1 MALASPLASPG
12 VAALGLGVALGG
24 WLWLRPPKR
33 ELWVAGPAL
42 ILAAILMLSGLG
54 RHSVRVGDAAWE
66 EVAQGRYVDLWND
79 LNHQARQMREAFL
92 ALRGPLD
99 EGPPVLDLDRLD
111 LDARGAANLE
121 DFARLEELAASGVEG
136 TALLWLDSDGHATA
150 WAGTGLLHELDPLRV
165 PYRGAT
171 FIAGFTAVSLL
182 AIEPLDLARP
192 RSKRAVAGRSLWTD
206 QLPFAPPGGEPVTAF
221 RWSLVHANEEAS
233 RPTDAE
239 EVTIRLAAAGLPT
252 MLIEPLPGLA
262 TSAKPLA
269 SFRRQS
275 WAVLGLALL
284 ALAVM
289 RTVGLLLAPPRQQRA
304 WLAAALSAVGG
315 VVALGAAAGLT
326 MEVRLALV
334 AAVGLAGL
342 GIRGTASPLAD
353 DQAGGRDR
361 GRAIALAAVSSS
373 LVAFGCWAYQH
384 AAGGVDLAV
393 DLIGQP
399 ETMALRL
406 AVFGATL
413 GLLGLAAH
421 RPVDDDPASDHWG
434 WASVALILGA
444 SMAVDLPWVAMILLL
459 AGGGCAGGWL
469 YGRVLTR
476 RLGSFS
482 VLLLIAVLISGV
494 AWELGFRASLRQRIG
509 GELLAGMSP
518 PSLAE
523 VQEISATL
531 DGFFGQLDLAGL
543 TPRPTTRMEY
553 QDLALAVWKGSPL
566 ARPNARSALVLRPEG
581 RAGREVSAFS
591 TGLALTTEHNDYRVE
606 DTEGGIEARV
616 EAWRHGR
623 IKGRVEITA
632 DGEPWGHASW
642 WLYPRPGFGLGAD
655 EGHAEEILAALLRG
669 EPGGSE
675 LPTQLPPS
683 VHYALYDGEGVAL
696 VSPWENAPPA
706 PSSPA
711 VEGKPGSVKPRKL
724 RTPDGWATAF
734 SRRQADGQEVLYLP
748 LLRPGQALLRLNAH
762 ATGVL
767 LPVLMVTLLALLL
780 ALPRVAFR
788 DLMWRTVR
796 SYSKRL
802 ALVYSLLLLVP
813 LLLLTLVILRGVEGS
828 QLRVRRDRGEGAL
841 RAAQRAIQERLLS
854 SPTGFDVQSL
864 IGDEV
869 RRLPRMIDHEVNL
882 YWGGDFFASSRKEL
896 FTAGLLPRRI
906 PGEVIARLAFLRY
919 GVASRLNADF
929 DPPFLELYAP
939 VLPGS
944 DGPDLVVSVPL
955 QAQQEEDAAVLAGLR
970 SRALAYT
977 TALIALLLVVGS
989 RLASNFTRPIKE
1001 LVEGT
1006 RRIALGASSLDLAPS
1021 DLELAALVEAVDEMA
1036 LRIARGRHQLLREK
1050 ALVEGMVENITPG
1063 VVSLDAE
1070 YRVLMHN
1077 RAAAELLGVQV
1088 GDNLLSIA
1096 RAADRLTPISDML
1109 AATRERAQAGAQVDP
1124 ARTTIRL
1131 PGEDGESQKEWTVVS
1146 VPLPPVSRPESL
1158 AEALPDS
1165 AAPGSLLV
1173 VEDVT
1178 EMLQGQRLAAWA
1190 EMARIIAHEIK
1201 NPLTPVRLSAEHM
1214 RQVYHAGSDQFPE
1227 VFERCISNI
1236 LTQVDELQQIASE
1249 FSTYAHIPRIDL
1261 MVGDL
1266 RAAMEAL
1273 IESYLAAPPQ
1283 GIEILFQ
1290 AEAEPL
1296 PVRFDARLLTR
1307 AVRNLLE
1314 NAVRASS
1321 GGGQVVLRLKMV
1333 DGRARISVEDT
1344 GPGVPAE
1351 QLGRIFDPYFS
1362 THDTGTGL
1370 GLPIARR
1377 IAEEHGGGVS
1387 ARNRP
1392 GGGLAVEIEI
1402 PLIEEVE

>member
-1 MALASPLASPG
+1 VLALASPLASPG
-12 VAALGLGVALGG
+12 VAALGLGVALAG
-24 WLWLRPPKR
+24 WFWLRPPKR
-33 ELWVAGPAL
+33 ELWIAAPAL
-42 ILAAILMLSGLG
+42 ILAAILMLTGLG
-54 RHSVRVGDAAWE
+54 RHGVGVGDAAWQE
-66 EVAQGRYVDLWND
+66 TAQRRYLGLWSD
-79 LNHQARQMREAFL
+79 LNRQASQTREAFL
-92 ALRGPLD
+92 ALRGPLVGD
-99 EGPPVLDLDRLD
+99 SSVLDLDRID
-111 LDARGAANLE
+111 LDARGAADLE

-136 TALLWLDSDGHATA
+136 TALFWLDTDGHATA
-150 WAGTGLLHELDPLRV
+150 WAGAGLLHELDPQLV
-165 PYRGAT
+165 PSRGAT
-171 FIAGFTAVSLL
+171 FIAGFTAVTLL
-182 AIEPLDLARP
+182 AIEPLDLDRP

-206 QLPFAPPGGEPVTAF
+206 RLPFAPPGGEPATSF
-221 RWSLVHANEEAS
+221 RWSLVHPHEATL
-233 RPTDAE
+233 RPTG
-239 EVTIRLAAAGLPT
+239 VGGSTIRLVAPGLPT
-252 MLIEPLPGLA
+252 MLIEPLPRQAGEGRDLA
-262 TSAKPLA
+262 P
-269 SFRRQS
+269 FRRQG
-275 WAVLGLALL
+275 WAILGLALL

-289 RTVGLLLAPPRQQRA
+289 RTVGLLLAPPRRHAA
-304 WLAAALSAVGG
+304 WWAAALSAVGG
-315 VVALGAAAGLT
+315 VVALGAAAGLAL
-326 MEVRLALV
+326 EVRLALV

-342 GIRGTASPLAD
+342 GIRGTASPL
-353 DQAGGRDR
+353 GSGR
-361 GRAIALAAVSSS
+361 GKAITLAAASSA
-373 LVAFGCWAYQH
+373 LVAVGCWAYQRV
-384 AAGGVDLAV
+384 AGGLDLAV

-399 ETMALRL
+399 DAMALRL

-413 GLLGLAAH
+413 GLLGLAVH
-421 RPVDDDPASDHWG
+421 RPVDDDVSSDHWG
-434 WASVALILGA
+434 WVSVALILCA
-444 SMAVDLPWVAMILLL
+444 SMAVDLPWLALILLIL
-459 AGGGCAGGWL
+459 GGGCAGGWL
-469 YGRVLTR
+469 YGRMLTR

-482 VLLLIAVLISGV
+482 VFLLIAVLVSGV
-494 AWELGFRASLRQRIG
+494 AWELGFRAALRQRIG
-509 GELLAGMSP
+509 AELLAGMRP
-518 PSLAE
+518 PNSAE
-523 VQEISATL
+523 VKELSSTIE
-531 DGFFGQLDLAGL
+531 GFFGRLDLANL

-566 ARPNARSALVLRPEG
+566 ARPNVRSALVIRPEG
-581 RAGREVSAFS
+581 RAGREASAFS

-606 DTEGGIEARV
+606 AGEGGIEARV
-616 EAWRHGR
+616 DVWRQGR
-623 IKGRVEITA
+623 IEGRAQITA

-642 WLYPRPGFGLGAD
+642 WVYPRPGFGLGAA
-655 EGHAEEILAALLRG
+655 GHAEEILAALLRG

-675 LPTQLPPS
+675 LPTQLPAS
-683 VHYALYDGEGVAL
+683 VLYALYDGQGVAL

-706 PSSPA
+706 PAVPA
-711 VEGKPGSVKPRKL
+711 ARTTARGVKAHKLKTPGGLAWV
-724 RTPDGWATAF
+724 F
-734 SRRQADGQEVLYLP
+734 SRHQPDGQEVLYLP

-767 LPVLMVTLLALLL
+767 LPVLLVTLLALVL

-788 DLMWRTVR
+788 DLLWRTVH

-813 LLLLTLVILRGVEGS
+813 LLLLTLVILEGVERS

-841 RAAQRAIQERLLS
+841 RAAQWAIQERLLS

-864 IGDEV
+864 IGNEV

-906 PGEVIARLAFLRY
+906 PGDVIARLALLRY

-939 VLPGS
+939 VLPGV

-955 QAQQEEDAAVLAGLR
+955 QVQQEEDAAVLAGLR

-977 TALIALLLVVGS
+977 TALTALLLVVGS
-989 RLASNFTRPIKE
+989 RLANNFTRPIKQ

-1006 RRIALGASSLDLAPS
+1006 RRIAAGASSLDLAPS

-1036 LRIARGRHQLLREK
+1036 LRIAQGRHQLLREK

-1070 YRVLMHN
+1070 YQVLMHN
-1077 RAAAELLGVQV
+1077 RAAAELLGVKV

-1096 RAADRLTPISDML
+1096 RAADRLAPISDML
-1109 AATRERAQAGAQVDP
+1109 VATREGADTGAQAEP

-1131 PGEDGESQKEWTVVS
+1131 PGVDGEPQKEWTVVS
-1146 VPLPPVSRPESL
+1146 VPLPPVARPDPLPESMPGL
-1158 AEALPDS
+1158 

-1227 VFERCISNI
+1227 VFERCTRNI

-1261 MVGDL
+1261 VEGDL

-1273 IESYLAAPPQ
+1273 IEAYLAAPPQ
-1283 GIEILFQ
+1283 GVEILFQ
-1290 AEAEPL
+1290 AEAKPL
-1296 PVRFDARLLTR
+1296 PVRFDARLLAR

-1402 PLIEEVE
+1402 PLIEGAE